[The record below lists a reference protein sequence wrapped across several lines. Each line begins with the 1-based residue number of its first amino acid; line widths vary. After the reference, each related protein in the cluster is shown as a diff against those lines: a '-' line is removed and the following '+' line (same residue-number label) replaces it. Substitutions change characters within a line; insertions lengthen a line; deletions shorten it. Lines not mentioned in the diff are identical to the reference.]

1 MTTPTLDTDQP
12 GGSPGDG
19 GGALRLSCHGI
30 TVRFGGLVA
39 VKNADLE
46 VPPATIV
53 GLIGPNGAGKSTLFA
68 VLSGL
73 RRPTSG
79 KVLQNGID
87 VTGARPQIRAERGLA
102 RTFQHPELFPGLTVR
117 EHLVLG
123 YRVRHNRSRIWT
135 DLITMG
141 SLRPVETDEK
151 TRVDQLLDI
160 LGLTPIADR
169 AALGLPLGQAR
180 LVELGRALSTSPTVL
195 LLDEPSS
202 GLDSTET
209 QQLET
214 TLRRVATEQGVSV
227 LLVEHDVELVM
238 RLCAHIY
245 VLDFGSLIA
254 NGNPQQIQ
262 ADPAVRA
269 AYLGEEIP
277 ADTPTTTKPTTPTTH
292 HTTDT
297 TTGDTADTPAPA
309 PADSDSDPD
318 TNGQT
323 GPIITTTTT
332 NPTPNQQTP
341 RPAALTVTNLS
352 IRYGDAIAV
361 TNLSFTIPP
370 GQTLA
375 VLGANGAGK
384 SSLARAISGLVP
396 THHGTINYDGQNIQ
410 TWPPYR
416 IRRAGLVHLPEGRG
430 VFREL
435 TVIDNLRMAVN
446 NLPRQ
451 NRQTALDQA
460 FTTFPVLA
468 GRRRQLGRLLSG
480 GEQQMLSLARALATQ
495 PNLLIADEMSL
506 GLAPKLVDAV
516 FDGLHQARQNGV
528 TIIMI
533 EQYIHRALAFA
544 DHCLVLQRGQQ
555 AWQGPTSEA
564 QTELLRHYL
573 GEGMTVTT

>member
-1 MTTPTLDTDQP
+1 MTTPTLDTD
-12 GGSPGDG
+12 GSGPPADGDT
-19 GGALRLSCHGI
+19 ALRLSCHGV

-46 VPPATIV
+46 VPAATIV
-53 GLIGPNGAGKSTLFA
+53 GLIGPNGAGKSTLFN

-73 RRPTSG
+73 LRPTNG
-79 KVLQNGID
+79 KVRQNGQD

-123 YRVRHNRSRIWT
+123 YRVRHHRSRIWT

-141 SLRPVETDEK
+141 SLHPVETDEK

-214 TLRRVATEQGVSV
+214 TLRRVATEQGISV

-277 ADTPTTTKPTTPTTH
+277 ADTE
-292 HTTDT
+292 
-297 TTGDTADTPAPA
+297 PAPTQ
-309 PADSDSDPD
+309 P
-318 TNGQT
+318 
-323 GPIITTTTT
+323 PIITTTTNTT
-332 NPTPNQQTP
+332 NTDNDNSGSDSGDSGDSDSDGQTGPVITTTTPTPPTEQTP
-341 RPAALTVTNLS
+341 RPAALTVTDLS

-396 THHGTINYDGQNIQ
+396 TTHGTINYDNQNIQ
-410 TWPPYR
+410 NWPPYR

-435 TVIDNLRMAVN
+435 TVIDNLRMAVS
-446 NLPRQ
+446 NLPDRQ
-451 NRQTALDQA
+451 ARQTALDQA

-495 PNLLIADEMSL
+495 PNLIIADEMSL

-516 FDGLHQARQNGV
+516 FAGLQQARQNGI